1 FNQRVSLGRNDL
13 LIRTFPFLISSS
25 RASLGAVWPVE
36 EMVPILVYCVWT
48 LSKASFDKISAE
60 KAFAVKN
67 NAAPATKA
75 AYFIF
80 LDSIVYL
87 AIIMLLF

>member
-1 FNQRVSLGRNDL
+1 
-13 LIRTFPFLISSS
+13 
-25 RASLGAVWPVE
+25 ASLGAVWPVE
-36 EMVPILVYCVWT
+36 EMVPILVYWLWT
-48 LSKASFDKISAE
+48 LLKASFVKISAE

-80 LDSIVYL
+80 LNSIVYF

>member
-1 FNQRVSLGRNDL
+1 FFNQLFTSIARCGLAGRRNGADLGVLRMDL
-13 LIRTFPFLISSS
+13 IKS
-25 RASLGAVWPVE
+25 
-36 EMVPILVYCVWT
+36 C
-48 LSKASFDKISAE
+48 FDKISAE

>member
-1 FNQRVSLGRNDL
+1 FNQLFTGIARRSLAGRGNGADFGILRMDL
-13 LIRTFPFLISSS
+13 IKGCF
-25 RASLGAVWPVE
+25 V
-36 EMVPILVYCVWT
+36 
-48 LSKASFDKISAE
+48 KISAE

-80 LDSIVYL
+80 LDSIVYF